1 MTGRD
6 KAERFD
12 VVVIGAGFSGL
23 YMLHKLRSQGF
34 RAVVLEAADGVG
46 GTWRHNRYP
55 GARCDVKSFD
65 YSFSFDDGLQTE
77 WVWSEKYATQPEIL
91 RYANHVADRLD
102 LRRDIRFNTRVKT
115 ARFDEARGRWDVETE
130 DGARFDTQFYII
142 ATGCLS
148 VPKAVDIE
156 GHESFKGRS
165 YHSTNWPEGGVDFTG
180 LRVAVIGTGSS
191 AIQTIP
197 IVAAQAKELTVFQR
211 TAAYA
216 VPAFNRPTE
225 AAEREAWIKTRHEHR
240 AQARATQFGTPDVAM
255 DRPTFSVSDAER
267 QEIYEEAW
275 KRGELAALL
284 MTFNDVLVD
293 EAANE
298 AVSEFVRSKIRSIVK
313 DPETAETLCPKS
325 FPLGTKRVCLDSN
338 YYQTFNKP
346 NVHLVD
352 LRKTPIERVTPK
364 GIRTN
369 DKDYEFDAI
378 IYATGFDAMTGAIVS
393 VDVRGRGGIE
403 LKKKWEDGPKTYL
416 GLTVSGFPN
425 LFMITGPGSPSVMC
439 NMMSAIEQHV
449 EWISDCLADAR
460 QRGIGVI
467 EAQPDAEAG
476 WVAHVNEVADATL
489 FPRANSWYMGANVPG
504 KPRIY
509 MPYIGGLGPY
519 REICTGVAAKG
530 YLGFVQES
538 ARETA
543 TA

>member
-180 LRVAVIGTGSS
+180 LRVGVIGTGSS
-191 AIQTIP
+191 AIQSIP

-225 AAEREAWIKTRHEHR
+225 TAEREGWIKTRHEHR
-240 AQARATQFGTPDVAM
+240 AQARASQFGTPDVAM

-267 QEIYEEAW
+267 QKIYEEAW

-325 FPLGTKRVCLDSN
+325 FPLGTKRVCLDTN

-364 GIRTN
+364 GIRTS

>member
-1 MTGRD
+1 MTGQDR
-6 KAERFD
+6 AERFD

-115 ARFDEARGRWDVETE
+115 ARFDETRGRWDVETE

-180 LRVAVIGTGSS
+180 LRVGVIGTGSS

-197 IVAAQAKELTVFQR
+197 IVAAQAKDLTVFQR

-225 AAEREAWIKTRHEHR
+225 TAERDAWIKTRHEHR
-240 AQARATQFGTPDVAM
+240 AQARASQFGTPDVAM
-255 DRPTFSVSDAER
+255 DRPTFSVSAEER

-284 MTFNDVLVD
+284 MTFNDVLFD
-293 EAANE
+293 EAAND
-298 AVSEFVRSKIRSIVK
+298 AVSEFVRGKIRSIVK

-325 FPLGTKRVCLDSN
+325 FPLGTKRVCLDTN

-352 LRKTPIERVTPK
+352 LRKTPIERVTPN
-364 GIRTN
+364 GIKTSDRE
-369 DKDYEFDAI
+369 YEFDAI

-393 VDVRGRGGIE
+393 VDVRGRGGVE

-519 REICTGVAAKG
+519 REICTSVAAKG
-530 YLGFVQES
+530 YLGFAQES

>member
-1 MTGRD
+1 MAGKGTTHS
-6 KAERFD
+6 FD
-12 VVVIGAGFSGL
+12 AVVVGAGFGGL
-23 YMLHKLRSQGF
+23 YMLHKLRQMGF
-34 RAVVLEAADGVG
+34 SVAVLEAADGVG

-55 GARCDVKSFD
+55 GARCDIKSFD

-91 RYANHVADRLD
+91 RYANHVADRFD

-115 ARFDEARGRWDVETE
+115 ARFDESRGRWDVETE
-130 DGARFDTQFYII
+130 SGDRYDTQFYIF

-148 VPKAVDIE
+148 VPKAVDIK
-156 GHESFKGRS
+156 GQESFAGAS
-165 YHSTNWPEGGVDFTG
+165 YHTANWPQDGVDFTG

-197 IVAAQAKELTVFQR
+197 LVAEQARELTVFQR

-216 VPAFNRPTE
+216 VPALNRPVD
-225 AAEREAWIKTRHEHR
+225 AAEREAWMANRQAHR
-240 AQARATQFGTPDVAM
+240 EAARNSLFGVPGAPM
-255 DRPTFSVSDAER
+255 DRTTFEVSAEER
-267 QEIYEEAW
+267 QRVYEEAW
-275 KRGELAALL
+275 AMGELPALM
-284 MTFNDVLVD
+284 MTFSDLLAD

-298 AVSEFVRSKIRSIVK
+298 TAAEFVRNKIRAVVK

-325 FPLGTKRVCLDSN
+325 FPLGTKRICLDSN

-352 LRKTPIERVTPK
+352 LRKTPFEHITPK
-364 GIRTN
+364 GIKTSDRE
-369 DKDYEFDAI
+369 YEFDAI

-393 VDVRGRGGIE
+393 VDVRGRGGLE
-403 LKKKWEDGPKTYL
+403 LRKKWADGPHTYL
-416 GLTVSGFPN
+416 ELTVAGFPN

-449 EWISDCLADAR
+449 DWIGNCLADAR
-460 QRGIGVI
+460 ARGVAVV
-467 EAQPDAEAG
+467 EALPDAEAE
-476 WVAHVNEVADATL
+476 WVAHVNEVAEATL
-489 FPRANSWYMGANVPG
+489 FPRADSWYMGANVPG

-519 REICTGVAAKG
+519 RDKCNEVAEKG
-530 YLGFVQES
+530 YAGFAQKA

>member
-6 KAERFD
+6 KAGRFD

-225 AAEREAWIKTRHEHR
+225 TAEREAWIKTRHEHR
-240 AQARATQFGTPDVAM
+240 AQARASQFGTPDVAM

-267 QEIYEEAW
+267 QKIYEEAW

-338 YYQTFNKP
+338 YYQTFNNP

-364 GIRTN
+364 GIRTS

>member
-115 ARFDEARGRWDVETE
+115 ARFDETRGRWDVETE

-180 LRVAVIGTGSS
+180 LRVGVIGTGSS

-197 IVAAQAKELTVFQR
+197 IVAAQAKDLTVFQR

-225 AAEREAWIKTRHEHR
+225 TAERDAWIKTRHEHR
-240 AQARATQFGTPDVAM
+240 AQARASQFGTPDVAM
-255 DRPTFSVSDAER
+255 DRPTFSVSAEER

-284 MTFNDVLVD
+284 MTFNDVLFD
-293 EAANE
+293 EAAND
-298 AVSEFVRSKIRSIVK
+298 AVSEFVRGKIRSIVK

-325 FPLGTKRVCLDSN
+325 FPLGTKRVCLDTN

-352 LRKTPIERVTPK
+352 LRKTPIERVTPN
-364 GIRTN
+364 GIKTSDRE
-369 DKDYEFDAI
+369 YEFDAI

-393 VDVRGRGGIE
+393 VDVRGRGGVE

-519 REICTGVAAKG
+519 REICTSVAAKG
-530 YLGFVQES
+530 YLGFAQES